1 MNANWKLNLGLSL
14 AVGSFG
20 GYLSHYLTPD
30 MVHAAQIAP
39 PKQVQAQSFLLV
51 HEDGSPAGLFGF
63 DLRGR
68 PDIILYDNT
77 GKVVWSTR
85 GNTSPK
91 PLGISA
97 EK

>member
-14 AVGSFG
+14 VVGLLG
-20 GYLSHYLTPD
+20 GYLSRYFTPN

-39 PKQVQAQSFLLV
+39 PTQVQAQSFLLV
-51 HEDGSPAGLFGF
+51 HADGSPAGLFGF

-68 PDIILYDNT
+68 PDVILYDNT
-77 GKVVWSTR
+77 GKVVWTTR
-85 GNTSPK
+85 GVTNPK
-91 PLGISA
+91 PLGVST